1 MSDTAP
7 SREHVSALLG
17 IIFDSALAPAA
28 RANSGG
34 SNRTITVFHE
44 LQEMRY
50 LWRNDH
56 RLDNSEL
63 VAVLGSEPHVLQL
76 VAIASATSHRVV
88 ISSQAMRGR
97 NDRNAGWKAIPGG
110 TGCAWAGNRK

>member
-1 MSDTAP
+1 
-7 SREHVSALLG
+7 VSALLG

-34 SNRTITVFHE
+34 SNRFITVFRE

-63 VAVLGSEPHVLQL
+63 VAVLGSEPH
-76 VAIASATSHRVV
+76 TPVV
-88 ISSQAMRGR
+88 EAVQHLARSRLHLE
-97 NDRNAGWKAIPGG
+97 GG
-110 TGCAWAGNRK
+110 A